1 MILKTCSRC
10 SKEQPLDNFYISKT
24 SSDGHRSWCKECVKN
39 YTRSLYHT
47 NPEYRKNQI
56 QLNNYENSKER
67 QQKYFKSQK
76 GKDALKKYHQSDK
89 GKKAIRRANRKAN
102 KTEKRKKLYRANK
115 ARRKRDL
122 KWISF
127 MDNPFPDDVEVDW
140 HHINDLIVIPLP
152 RKLHQHN
159 LGVNHR
165 SKCNNIINQIYG
177 IDEGLFNDNC

>member
-1 MILKTCSRC
+1 MSPKIGYKICSRC
-10 SKEQPLDNFYISKT
+10 SKELPLDCFYKNKGNKSGF
-24 SSDGHRSWCKECVKN
+24 DSWCKSCHKF
-39 YTRSLYHT
+39 YTQ
-47 NPEYRKNQI
+47 NEYKQKHNKNQA
-56 QLNNYENSKER
+56 
-67 QQKYFKSQK
+67 KYFKSLK
-76 GKDALKKYHQSDK
+76 GKESIKKYHQSDK

-122 KWISF
+122 KWIPF